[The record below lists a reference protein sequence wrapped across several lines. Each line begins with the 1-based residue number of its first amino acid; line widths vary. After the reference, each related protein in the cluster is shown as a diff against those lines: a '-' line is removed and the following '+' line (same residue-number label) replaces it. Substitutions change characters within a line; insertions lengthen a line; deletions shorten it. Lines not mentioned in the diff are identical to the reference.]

1 MPSGLAEAA
10 KILKKELA
18 LKIGAVPL
26 SYDGKI
32 LTLAVVPNDVVSLPQ
47 IEKLLASRLNLRVI
61 AVQRD
66 REEVARLINE
76 CYHPAAVGEQS
87 ATSPLADR
95 VTAENGSM
103 QSAPQS
109 PLQSSLKPRLVS
121 SYQSSDFEA
130 MDFSSSDKKAVE
142 KINRSTATRYD
153 ALPLK
158 LVDGTL
164 YIGFTANMMN
174 DHVALDVLRKE
185 SKCEVIPVV
194 MEQVEILRR
203 LKEIYPQSTGAIDAS
218 PPTQKIIQEI
228 WTRAVLEGSSDVHF
242 DAMKDGGKIYFS
254 IEGELYPYREL
265 TTTQHIAVISAIM
278 LGGLMDTGN
287 KLIPQAGRVTIE
299 VEGKNLDIRLQTTP
313 TIHSTSM
320 VARIMPSNDSIAEL
334 DERGMLPHF
343 LERYM
348 NVIQQPYGLILIS
361 GPMGSG
367 KSNTMYSTL
376 LTIKDEKKSFRS
388 VENPVEMQLPWVQQ
402 TSLRDEDAFGFA
414 EALTAFVRL
423 NPSVMIIGEM
433 RDEATAKKGLEA
445 AMLGHLVFT
454 TTHGNN
460 SALVIQRLTN
470 MGVGRDD
477 IAAALS
483 AVLAQRL
490 VRRLCVGCRVPT
502 EVPSEL
508 QRFADSFRMTMKQDP
523 KMYRARG
530 CDLCRDSGYQG
541 RVGVFELLEVSDS
554 VSRAIL
560 EKSHA
565 SDVLRSDPKF
575 QPMIIDGLYKVFMG
589 LTSVEQIRKI
599 VRWNLDDACS
609 YLPQTLK
616 SLANAS

>member
-1 MPSGLAEAA
+1 MPRGLAEAA
-10 KILKKELA
+10 KILRKDLA

-47 IEKLLASRLNLRVI
+47 IEKLLASKLNLQVI
-61 AVQRD
+61 AVQRARD
-66 REEVARLINE
+66 EVERLINE
-76 CYHPAAVGEQS
+76 CYHPVAADEQP
-87 ATSPLADR
+87 AVSPLADR
-95 VTAENGSM
+95 APAENGSM
-103 QSAPQS
+103 HSSGQIPQIS
-109 PLQSSLKPRLVS
+109 IKPRLVTS
-121 SYQSSDFEA
+121 LPQTAFET
-130 MDFSSSDKKAVE
+130 MDFTTSDKKAVE
-142 KINRSTATRYD
+142 KINRGTATRYD

-164 YIGFTANMMN
+164 YVGLTANMVN
-174 DHVALDVLRKE
+174 DQVALDVLRKE
-185 SKCEVIPVV
+185 SKSEVIPVQ

-203 LKEIYPQSTGAIDAS
+203 LKELYPQNTTAVEAV
-218 PPTQKIIQEI
+218 PPTQKIVQEI
-228 WTRAVLEGSSDVHF
+228 WTSAVLDGTSDVHF
-242 DAMKDGGKIYFS
+242 DAVRDGGKIYFS

-265 TTTQHIAVISAIM
+265 TKAQHAAVISSIM
-278 LGGLMDTGN
+278 LVSGMDTGN
-287 KLIPQAGRVTIE
+287 KLIPQAGRVTVE
-299 VEGKNLDIRLQTTP
+299 VEGKNLDIRIQTTP
-313 TIHSTSM
+313 SIHATSM
-320 VARIMPSNDSIAEL
+320 VARIMPSNESIAAL
-334 DERGMLPHF
+334 DERGMLPNF
-343 LERYM
+343 LDRYT
-348 NVIQQPYGLILIS
+348 NIISQPYGLILIS

-490 VRRLCVGCRVPT
+490 VRRLCVGCRVPS
-502 EVPSEL
+502 EIPSEL
-508 QRFADSFRMTMKQDP
+508 QRFADSFRMAMKTEP

-541 RVGVFELLEVSDS
+541 RIGIFELLEVSDS

-560 EKSHA
+560 DAKHA
-565 SDVLRSDPKF
+565 SDVLRSDPNF

-599 VRWNLDDACS
+599 VRWNLDDAYS